1 MTRSIGQFVFALSLT
16 VLLAAAVGITPAGA
30 QERTISDGVYT
41 AEQASSGRESYREH
55 CSACHASNLMG
66 GEMAPG
72 LVGPGFVGGWSGET
86 LFEFADFTNATM
98 PQDAPGRLTAD
109 ELNDIIAFI
118 LEANEYPAGSD
129 ALAIDLDNEGDPII
143 ID

>member
-1 MTRSIGQFVFALSLT
+1 MTRSMRQLVLALGLA
-16 VLLAAAVGITPAGA
+16 VLAAAAFGMTPAAA
-30 QERTISDGVYT
+30 QERTINDGVYT
-41 AEQASSGRESYREH
+41 SAQAASGRESYREH
-55 CSACHASNLMG
+55 CAACHATNLMG

-72 LVGPGFVGGWSGET
+72 LVGPDFVGGWSGET
-86 LFEFADFTNATM
+86 LWEFADYTNATM

-118 LEANEYPAGSD
+118 LESNEYPAGSD

>member
-1 MTRSIGQFVFALSLT
+1 MTRSMGQFVFVPGLA
-16 VLLAAAVGITPAGA
+16 VLLAAAFGVTPAAA

-41 AEQASSGRESYREH
+41 AAQATSGRESYREH

-72 LVGPGFVGGWSGET
+72 LAGPDFVGGWSGET

-98 PQDAPGRLTAD
+98 PQDAPGRLTAE

-118 LEANEYPAGSD
+118 LEVNEYPAGSEP
-129 ALAIDLDNEGDPII
+129 LAIDLDNEGDPII